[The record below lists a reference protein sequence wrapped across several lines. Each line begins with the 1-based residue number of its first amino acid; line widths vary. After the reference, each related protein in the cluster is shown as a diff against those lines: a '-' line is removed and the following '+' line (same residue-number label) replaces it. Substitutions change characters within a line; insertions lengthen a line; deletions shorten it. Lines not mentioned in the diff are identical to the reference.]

1 MRYTSVCHNFLIQ
14 PLNVLIRA
22 IERAR
27 DKRTN
32 SEGKKPSKQK
42 SVEEKPEH
50 IQVKKDE
57 WQQMSLYMEYSS
69 DYVMLEEAIREV
81 SIEP

>member
-1 MRYTSVCHNFLIQ
+1 MEIT
-14 PLNVLIRA
+14 
-22 IERAR
+22 R

-32 SEGKKPSKQK
+32 SEGKKPSKHK

-57 WQQMSLYMEYSS
+57 WQAISLYMEYMS
-69 DYVMLEEAIREV
+69 DYVMLEEVLRQV

>member
-1 MRYTSVCHNFLIQ
+1 MRYTNVCHNFIIQ
-14 PLNVLIRA
+14 PLNVLIRDME
-22 IERAR
+22 ITR
-27 DKRTN
+27 DKREN
-32 SEGKKPSKQK
+32 NEGKKPKHK

-57 WQQMSLYMEYSS
+57 WQAISLYMEYLS
-69 DYVMLEEAIREV
+69 DYVMLEEVLRQV

>member
-1 MRYTSVCHNFLIQ
+1 MRYTNVCHNFIIQ

-22 IERAR
+22 TEITRE
-27 DKRTN
+27 KKTHK
-32 SEGKKPSKQK
+32 EGKKPKHK

-57 WQQMSLYMEYSS
+57 WQEISLYMEYLG
-69 DYVMLEEAIREV
+69 DYLMLEEVLRKV